1 MDVEGSLTVPS
12 TGAEQGCDQNY
23 HYSQPAES
31 HSALTDETVLTM
43 TAALLLRGAIGQQE
57 NVVLRLRIPVQMLH
71 RKQWEDLTDMEGQL
85 RIS

>member
-57 NVVLRLRIPVQMLH
+57 NVVLRLRIPS
-71 RKQWEDLTDMEGQL
+71 RCFTENSGKTSPTWKG
-85 RIS
+85 S